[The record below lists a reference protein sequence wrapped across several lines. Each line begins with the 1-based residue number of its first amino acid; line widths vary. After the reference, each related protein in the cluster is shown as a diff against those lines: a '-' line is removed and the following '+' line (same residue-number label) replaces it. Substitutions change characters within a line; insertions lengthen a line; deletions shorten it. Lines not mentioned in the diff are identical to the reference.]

1 MGDRVYTLKA
11 QLDGGA
17 VRRGG
22 EVLVLEALKVL
33 TVLTGFLGPDS

>member
-17 VRRGG
+17 VRRG
-22 EVLVLEALKVL
+22 EVLVLKALKVL